1 MPFAF
6 RVVFQLT
13 QEFPDR
19 DSAAVVARQ
28 LARRIPEARLLRV
41 VSNLSDD
48 IGQEEVSARD
58 RNKTLP
64 YQLPALEDDEDG
76 S

>member
-48 IGQEEVSARD
+48 IGQEEVSARE
-58 RNKTLP
+58 RSKRLP
-64 YQLPALEDDEDG
+64 FFLPDLDDEDAI
-76 S
+76 